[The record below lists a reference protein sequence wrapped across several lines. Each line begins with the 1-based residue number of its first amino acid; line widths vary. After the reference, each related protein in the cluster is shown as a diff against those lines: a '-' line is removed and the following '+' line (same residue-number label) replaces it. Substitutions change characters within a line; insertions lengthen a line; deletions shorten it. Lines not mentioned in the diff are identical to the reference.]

1 MTVKIDGGL
10 PNRISMSVT
19 TGRQSQGST
28 FGEKVST
35 GLHAAGSVI
44 SNGASLLGG
53 VMPGAGLVSA
63 AVSSVTGLT
72 NMQGS
77 TASAVGYSPTGVV
90 ALGGGSTSGGT
101 PVATGSPT
109 MPNLTGGSTTTSQ
122 VGMMNNELASM
133 TAENAK
139 LLQVQIAMQRENEIF
154 TSVSNALKT
163 KHDTVKNT
171 IGNVR

>member
-1 MTVKIDGGL
+1 MPVKIDNSL
-10 PNRISMSVT
+10 PNRLSMSVT
-19 TGRQSQGST
+19 TARQSQGST
-28 FGEKVST
+28 FGEKVSS

-90 ALGGGSTSGGT
+90 SLGGGSSSGGT
-101 PVATGSPT
+101 PVATSSPV
-109 MPNLTGGSTTTSQ
+109 MPNLAGGATTNQ

-133 TAENAK
+133 TAENGK
-139 LLQVQIAMQRENEIF
+139 LLQVQIALQRENETF

-163 KHDTVKNT
+163 KHETVKNT
-171 IGNVR
+171 IGNVH